1 MRFADSC
8 KSGKVSTSVPSR
20 SNATALISIGKFKRH
35 AHRQGRKG
43 RKGKPQTRENKFR
56 DTASLRAEINHQS
69 QVFFSEMVFCFCFSF
84 ASLASLAVQRFSS
97 MVRILPS
104 TIL

>member
-43 RKGKPQTRENKFR
+43 RKGRKGKPQTRENKFR

-69 QVFFSEMVFCFCFSF
+69 QDFFSEMVFCFCFSF
-84 ASLASLAVQRFSS
+84 ASLASLASLAMQRVSC
-97 MVRILPS
+97 M
-104 TIL
+104 